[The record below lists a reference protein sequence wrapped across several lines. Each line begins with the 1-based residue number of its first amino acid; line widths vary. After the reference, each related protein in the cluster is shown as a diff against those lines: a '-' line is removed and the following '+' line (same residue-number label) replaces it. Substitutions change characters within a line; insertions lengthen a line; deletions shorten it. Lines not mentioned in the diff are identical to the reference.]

1 MGRARSYVFGLW
13 GKLQVFLEHGEI
25 PLDNN
30 RVENAIRPTK
40 LGAKNWLF
48 IGGADTG
55 QRSAILYTF
64 VENIRNAG
72 ADPFAYLKDV
82 FERLPAMTNQD
93 DLRPLLPLNWLA
105 SHTTRQ
111 NRAA

>member
-1 MGRARSYVFGLW
+1 L
-13 GKLQVFLEHGEI
+13 KLQVFLDHGAV

-48 IGGADTG
+48 IGGEETG
-55 QRSAILYTF
+55 HQARSSTLWSRTSGRPAQ
-64 VENIRNAG
+64 IRS
-72 ADPFAYLKDV
+72 PISKTSSS

-105 SHTTRQ
+105 HQTSHTRV
-111 NRAA
+111 A